1 MLKVYFRIRE
11 VKTNDESGEPDDTG
25 ESVDDFLQAAEDNTG
40 KSVFEFGI
48 ESDKI
53 EVVNELKAAGARE

>member
-1 MLKVYFRIRE
+1 MKE
-11 VKTNDESGEPDDTG
+11 VKTNDEFDEVNETG

-53 EVVNELKAAGARE
+53 EVVNESKAAGAQE